1 MSFDSFSE
9 FLAMGG
15 HGLYVWLSY
24 GIVLVLFII
33 NLAGPLL
40 RKKQLISELT
50 RRLRREQKK
59 HESKA

>member
-1 MSFDSFSE
+1 
-9 FLAMGG
+9 MGG